1 MTVRAALLLVAVST
15 LAQAQESAPVERLRE
30 VEEEHSRVA
39 HWLRQV
45 ESETGDVLAVLDA
58 LEKEVLAANALAAT
72 AGDTARQE
80 AQRLAEAKERE
91 TDVARRREA
100 LAVALGPRL
109 ALRYRLS
116 GARPLEAMLANGSVG
131 DFLWRRRMVDR
142 VLADDLALAQTLSQ
156 LAREAATSRAE
167 VANRMEASERAQQEA
182 ALRADEAQQRQEQ
195 QQAVLA
201 GLKERKGAYTR
212 MVVALEE
219 ARSELLETIASM
231 PPPAEG
237 LGGFGARRGNL
248 SWPVKGEIEQGFG
261 LQTDARFGT
270 HVQHKGL
277 DLRAARGDRVF
288 APHPASVGYAG
299 WFRGYG
305 NLIVLDHGEGYYTLY
320 AHLDAL
326 AVERGQQLEQGAELG
341 RVGSTGSLKG
351 AFLYFEIRSGAKAL
365 DPTQWLAPR

>member
-1 MTVRAALLLVAVST
+1 MRRPVALLLLALSG

-39 HWLRQV
+39 YWLRQV

-58 LEKEVLAANALAAT
+58 LEKEVLAAQTLAAQ
-72 AGDTARQE
+72 AGDAARQE
-80 AQRLAEAKERE
+80 AQRLTEARAEEA
-91 TDVARRREA
+91 DLARRREA

-116 GARPLEAMLANGSVG
+116 GTGPLQAMLAEGSVG

-142 VLADDLALAQTLSQ
+142 VLAGDLALAQTLSQ
-156 LAREAATSRAE
+156 LARQAAVARAE
-167 VANRMEASERAQQEA
+167 VARRMEASERAQQEA
-182 ALRADEAQQRQEQ
+182 ALRADEAQQRQKQ
-195 QQAVLA
+195 QQAVLD
-201 GLKERKGAYTR
+201 GLRERKSAYART
-212 MVVALEE
+212 VAALEE
-219 ARSELLETIASM
+219 ARAELLETIASM

-248 SWPVKGEIEQGFG
+248 SWPVIAEIEQGFG

-277 DLRAARGDRVF
+277 DLRAARGDAVL

-320 AHLDAL
+320 AHLDTL
-326 AVERGQQLEQGAELG
+326 AVERGQQVPQGAELG